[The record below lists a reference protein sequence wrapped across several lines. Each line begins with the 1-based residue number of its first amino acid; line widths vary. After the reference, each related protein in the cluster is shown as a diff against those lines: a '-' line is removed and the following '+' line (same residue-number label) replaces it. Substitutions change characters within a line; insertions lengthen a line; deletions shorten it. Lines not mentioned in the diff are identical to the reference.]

1 MKVMTS
7 SRKIASSQQR
17 EYHDRMKKKGRQ
29 DKQELETKEK
39 KKVEDINDDDGHNQG
54 FSDWLRSVDGIEMMR
69 LFVIA
74 NSLLV
79 FITIAWP
86 NMQQTYTIIKEYI
99 MGEEED

>member
-1 MKVMTS
+1 
-7 SRKIASSQQR
+7 
-17 EYHDRMKKKGRQ
+17 MKKKGRQ

-39 KKVEDINDDDGHNQG
+39 KKVEDVNDDDGHNQG

-99 MGEEED
+99 TGEEDD

>member
-1 MKVMTS
+1 
-7 SRKIASSQQR
+7 
-17 EYHDRMKKKGRQ
+17 MKKKGRQ

-39 KKVEDINDDDGHNQG
+39 KVDDVNDDDEHNQG

-99 MGEEED
+99 MGEDDE

>member
-1 MKVMTS
+1 
-7 SRKIASSQQR
+7 
-17 EYHDRMKKKGRQ
+17 MKKKGRQ
-29 DKQELETKEK
+29 DKQELETKDK
-39 KKVEDINDDDGHNQG
+39 KKVDDINDDDGHNQG

-86 NMQQTYTIIKEYI
+86 NMQQTYTIIKEWM
-99 MGEEED
+99 MGEEDE

>member
-1 MKVMTS
+1 MNSKP
-7 SRKIASSQQR
+7 RKSG
-17 EYHDRMKKKGRQ
+17 YHDKMKKKGRQ

-39 KKVEDINDDDGHNQG
+39 KVDDVNDDDEHNQG

-99 MGEEED
+99 MGEDDE